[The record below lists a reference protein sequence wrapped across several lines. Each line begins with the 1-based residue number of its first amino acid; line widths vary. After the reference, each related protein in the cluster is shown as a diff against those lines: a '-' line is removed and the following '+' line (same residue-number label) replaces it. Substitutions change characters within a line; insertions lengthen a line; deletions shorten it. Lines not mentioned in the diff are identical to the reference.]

1 MLALG
6 AVAACLFGPV
16 PVGAGADPTGDAGA
30 RSAPHEEPWS
40 FGVMGDTQ
48 WTEADDGR
56 NPGTCAVDIIN
67 QVNEQFIK
75 HGVKFV
81 IAVGDLTDASS
92 ASNVDIRAVYAQALY
107 SAGIGF
113 FPLRGNHDS
122 TDMAEFKRVFPQT
135 RGGPNNATP
144 ADALAVANPDAAAVP
159 PVPVRGAPFVVG
171 TNFSSPEG
179 MAGLSYSFDYKNV
192 RFVLLDQF
200 DGRTNTIQPQQSWIS
215 EALAGR
221 LRDGHAI
228 VFGHKGL
235 MTEYHSDNLF
245 GPHQDSDPAGTD
257 AFIQSL
263 AANGVRYYVGGHDHM
278 HDLSLVWT
286 HDGVTARVT
295 ELVCASDSSKFY
307 LPRRHGWR
315 RWVPGFLIPVLERS
329 RQAPI
334 AQETRTVG
342 YYIFNVDGPRM
353 TVDYYSAPVAL
364 SLIDGEWTL
373 TTTPSLMFSRRQT
386 FGYDLRGK
394 EFVVPQGSSYGTVD
408 DAFEGTRARI
418 IDGTSLSDAK
428 DGTGRPFIH
437 AVNTGWSKRSC
448 GTASQELHL
457 WGMATTL
464 GSAKTDTY
472 TLAIA
477 YDDAMA
483 GPVDEAKVVGF
494 GLVTKV
500 DDGRW
505 TNAVDSNAG
514 GTKAFVWGPWRAGY
528 GLGTYGVDARTRSA
542 WAVINHGEDFRVGYF
557 DERRTDEAMRAPTLV
572 IRGNHDLIADPGLAT
587 KLTRATHVLEVVI
600 PRATYWA
607 PYEAHRAQV
616 LEETASFLKDS

>member
-1 MLALG
+1 MGEERPAGEVSQVMAVRMRMRATLAVCAT
-6 AVAACLFGPV
+6 AVLLFAPV
-16 PVGAGADPTGDAGA
+16 PVNAGANAAEGSGTRGA
-30 RSAPHEEPWS
+30 APEEPWS
-40 FGVMGDTQ
+40 FGVIADTQ
-48 WTEADDGR
+48 WTEPDDGR

-67 QVNEQFIK
+67 QVNERFIQ
-75 HGVKFV
+75 HRVRFV
-81 IAVGDLTDASS
+81 IAVGDLTDTPS
-92 ASNVDIRAVYAQALY
+92 ASNMDIRAVYAQTLY
-107 SAGIGF
+107 NTGIGF

-122 TDMAEFKRVFPQT
+122 TDADEFKRVFPQT
-135 RGGPNNATP
+135 RGGTQNATP
-144 ADALAVANPDAAAVP
+144 ADALAVANPDAATVP
-159 PVPVRGAPFVVG
+159 PVPVHGAPFIVG
-171 TNFSSPEG
+171 TNFSSPDG
-179 MAGLSYSFDYKNV
+179 MGGLTYSFDYGNV
-192 RFVLLDQF
+192 RLVLLDQF
-200 DGRTNTIQPQQSWIS
+200 DGRTNTIQSQQRWIS

-221 LRDGHAI
+221 PRDGHAI

-235 MTEYHSDNLF
+235 MTGYHSDNLF
-245 GPHQDSDPAGTD
+245 GRHQDSDPAGTD
-257 AFIQSL
+257 AFIESL

-315 RWVPGFLIPVLERS
+315 RWVPAFLIPVLERS

-334 AQETRTVG
+334 AQETRAVG
-342 YYIFNVDGPRM
+342 YYIFTVDGPRM
-353 TVDYYSAPVAL
+353 KVDYYSAPVE
-364 SLIDGEWTL
+364 SRLIDGEWTL
-373 TTTPSLMFSRRQT
+373 TTTPRLVFSRRQM

-394 EFVVPQGSSYGTVD
+394 EFVVLKGSSYATVD
-408 DAFEGTRARI
+408 DTFDGTRARI

-437 AVNTGWSKRSC
+437 AVDTGWSKRSC

-483 GPVDEAKVVGF
+483 GPVDEAKAAGF

-500 DDGRW
+500 DDRRW
-505 TNAVDSNAG
+505 TNAVDSNDG
-514 GTKAFVWGPWRAGY
+514 GTKAFVWGPWHAGY
-528 GLGTYGVDARTRSA
+528 GLGTYGVDARAKTA
-542 WAVINHGEDFRVGYF
+542 WAVINHGGDFRVGYF
-557 DERRTDEAMRAPTLV
+557 DDRWTDAICREEAG
-572 IRGNHDLIADPGLAT
+572 RGLGNPALGPH
-587 KLTRATHVLEVVI
+587 
-600 PRATYWA
+600 
-607 PYEAHRAQV
+607 
-616 LEETASFLKDS
+616 